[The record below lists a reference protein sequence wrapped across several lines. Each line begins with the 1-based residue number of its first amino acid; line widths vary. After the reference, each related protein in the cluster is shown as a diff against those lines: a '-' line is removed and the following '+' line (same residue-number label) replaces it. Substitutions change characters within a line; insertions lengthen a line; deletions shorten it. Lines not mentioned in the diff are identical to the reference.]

1 MNKLLMQALRTV
13 CRFKTYTA
21 LNLAGL
27 VLSLSCAFVLARYIH
42 QEHTVDHFVPELDR
56 TFLLI
61 TLYEDGSRS
70 IGNTEN
76 LNNDPNFR
84 NPLEHPEV
92 EGFTRFYCFP
102 DDKLQVD
109 GQLVPVRTI
118 FADSLFLR
126 FLPFPIV
133 AGEDALDRPDMALIS
148 EKLARR
154 LWGDED
160 PLGKTLQDVSLAKP
174 LTVCGV
180 LGEPST
186 KSSFQCDLIVSS
198 LSGSD
203 WSRVGWELVHL
214 RHPED
219 LEAVN
224 EKNKEFMTLRKNSGH
239 PVSYRLMPLKDF
251 YMDKT
256 LVPGLDG
263 SIAHGHQRVVTLLGF
278 VTALLLIVGLF
289 NYMNLHA
296 VMMLKRNKEFGIRKV
311 YGGSGRSVFGQLFLE
326 NFCIGAV
333 ALFLVWLVVEVT
345 RIPVERGLQIP
356 VRSDLTFDLGL
367 SLLVLVGMPLLTT
380 LYPFARYCLAP
391 PVRSMNLSAPVRRHS
406 LRGNAV
412 FLFGQFT
419 VTIGILVAAIYFARQ
434 LDFLLHYDLNFR
446 SKDILR
452 TAPFYNKE
460 ANWVITDWAENQR
473 KREQR
478 EETWARL
485 SHELDASPLFS
496 TWTTG
501 AIPMLDGFPE
511 KATGPSGEQ
520 VELSIRYVDAS
531 YMETFGIR
539 LKEGRPWED
548 GKDQFTQYKLML
560 TEEAARRLGIKDL
573 HTDRVQLE
581 NRIWFSSGI
590 DYNYNPPFEVVGI
603 VEDFC
608 GGKLTER
615 DLPVAFAYSEK
626 DGRAPLLLAV
636 APGHREEAV
645 AFMKGL
651 WDELMGGGTMEY
663 GWVEDD
669 IRDLYAQDRLQMRIF
684 LLFAAVAIL
693 ISVLGLLGISL
704 YDLRCRYR
712 EIALR
717 KVHGASPRDLF
728 VLLSRQY
735 AYIWLAA
742 FLTAS
747 GLSYAALSRYI
758 EDFARHAPL
767 SAGIFLWA
775 GIITALLTLAVLGLQ
790 IRRAVR
796 LNPAD
801 VLKNE

>member
-13 CRFKTYTA
+13 CRFRTYTA

-56 TFLLI
+56 TFLLT

-70 IGNTEN
+70 IGNTDN
-76 LNNDPNFR
+76 PNNDPNFR
-84 NPLEHPEV
+84 NPLAHPEV

-126 FLPFPIV
+126 FLPFPIL
-133 AGEDALDRPDMALIS
+133 AGEDALDCPDMALIS
-148 EKLARR
+148 EELARR

-180 LGEPST
+180 LDEPST

-198 LSGSD
+198 LSESD

-224 EKNKEFMTLRKNSGH
+224 EKNKEFMTLRENSGC

-251 YMDKT
+251 YMDRT
-256 LVPGLDG
+256 LGLGLDG
-263 SIAHGHQRVVTLLGF
+263 SIAHGHQRIVTLLGF

-356 VRSDLTFDLGL
+356 MRSDLAFDLGL

-380 LYPFARYCLAP
+380 LYPFARYSLAP
-391 PVRSMNLSAPVRRHS
+391 PVRSMHLSAPVRRHS

-419 VTIGILVAAIYFARQ
+419 ITIGILTASIYFARQ
-434 LDFLLHYDLNFR
+434 LNFLLHYDLNFR
-446 SKDILR
+446 SKDILH
-452 TAPFYNKE
+452 TAPFYNEE
-460 ANWVITDWAENQR
+460 ANRVITDWAENQR
-473 KREQR
+473 KWKQR
-478 EETWARL
+478 EENWARL

-496 TWTTG
+496 DWTTG
-501 AIPMLDGFPE
+501 AIPMRDGYPE

-520 VELSIRYVDAS
+520 VELSIRHVDAS
-531 YMETFGIR
+531 YMKTFGIR
-539 LKEGRPWED
+539 LKKGRTWED
-548 GKDQFTQYKLML
+548 GKDHFDQYKMIL

-581 NRIWFSSGI
+581 NRTWYASGM
-590 DYNYNPPFEVVGI
+590 DFNYNPPYEVVGI

-608 GGKLTER
+608 GGSLTER
-615 DLPVAFAYSEK
+615 DIPAAFVYSEK
-626 DGRAPLLLAV
+626 DARAPLLLAV
-636 APGHREEAV
+636 NPGHREEAV
-645 AFMKGL
+645 AFMKRL

-663 GWVEDD
+663 SWVEDD
-669 IRDLYAQDRLQMRIF
+669 ISDLYAQDRLQMRIF

-735 AYIWLAA
+735 ACIWLAA
-742 FLTAS
+742 FITAS

-758 EDFARHAPL
+758 EDFAHHAPL

>member
-1 MNKLLMQALRTV
+1 MQALRTI

-42 QEHTVDHFVPELDR
+42 QERTVDHFIPELDR
-56 TFLLI
+56 TFLLT
-61 TLYEDGSRS
+61 TLYEDGDQTP
-70 IGNTEN
+70 GNTEN

-84 NPLEHPEV
+84 NPLAHPEV
-92 EGFTRFYCFP
+92 ENFTRFYCFP

-109 GQLVPVRTI
+109 GQLVAVRTI

-126 FLPFPIV
+126 FLPFPIL

-148 EKLARR
+148 EDLARR

-160 PLGKTLQDVSLAKP
+160 PLGKTLHDVSLAKP

-180 LGEPST
+180 LGEPTT
-186 KSSFQCDLIVSS
+186 KSSFQYDLIVSS
-198 LSGSD
+198 LSSSD
-203 WSRVGWELVHL
+203 GYWSRVGWELVHL

-219 LEAVN
+219 MDVVN
-224 EKNKEFMTLRKNSGH
+224 EKNKGFMRLIENSGR
-239 PVSYRLMPLKDF
+239 PVSYRLMPLKDL
-251 YMDKT
+251 YMKT
-256 LVPGLDG
+256 DFRG
-263 SIAHGHQRVVTLLGF
+263 SGYVLQGNPRVVTLLSF
-278 VTALLLIVGLF
+278 VTALLVIVGLF
-289 NYMNLHA
+289 NYTNLHA

-311 YGGSGRSVFGQLFLE
+311 YGGSGWSVFGQLFLE

-345 RIPVERGLQIP
+345 RIPVELGLQIP
-356 VRSDLTFDLGL
+356 VRADLAFDISL
-367 SLLVLVGMPLLTT
+367 SLLVLIGMPLLTT

-391 PVRSMNLSAPVRRHS
+391 PVRSMHLSGPVHRHS
-406 LRGNAV
+406 LRGNAA

-452 TAPFYNKE
+452 TAPFYNEE
-460 ANWVITDWAENQR
+460 ANWLITDMNEHQQ
-473 KREQR
+473 KRQQQKEIW
-478 EETWARL
+478 ERL
-485 SHELDASPLFS
+485 SHELDASPIFS
-496 TWTTG
+496 AWTAG
-501 AIPMLDGFPE
+501 AIPVQDGFTV
-511 KATGPSGEQ
+511 KATGPSEEP
-520 VELSIRYVDAS
+520 VELSMRFVDAS
-531 YMETFGIR
+531 YMEVFGIR
-539 LKEGRPWED
+539 LKEGRSWQD
-548 GKDQFTQYKLML
+548 GKDHFDQYKMIL

-573 HTDRVQLE
+573 NAGLVQTESRL
-581 NRIWFSSGI
+581 WFTSGI
-590 DYNYNPPFEVVGI
+590 DNSNNPPYEVVGI

-608 GGKLTER
+608 SGSLTER
-615 DLPVAFAYSEK
+615 DLPAAFVYSERSSR
-626 DGRAPLLLAV
+626 DPLLLAV
-636 APGHREEAV
+636 NPDQRKEAV
-645 AFMKGL
+645 AFIRSL

-663 GWVEDD
+663 SWIEDD
-669 IRDLYAQDRLQMRIF
+669 IRSMYDSDRLQMRIF
-684 LLFAAVAIL
+684 LIFAAVAIL

-712 EIALR
+712 EVALR

-728 VLLSRQY
+728 LLLSRQY
-735 AYIWLAA
+735 VCIWLAA
-742 FLTAS
+742 FITAS

-767 SAGIFLWA
+767 SAGIFLGA
-775 GIITALLTLAVLGLQ
+775 GVTTVLLTLAVLALQ
-790 IRRAVR
+790 IRRAIR
-796 LNPAD
+796 MNPAD

>member
-1 MNKLLMQALRTV
+1 MQALRTV
-13 CRFKTYTA
+13 GRFKTYTA

-42 QEHTVDHFVPELDR
+42 QERTVDHFVPELER
-56 TFLLI
+56 TFLLNV
-61 TLYEDGSRS
+61 LHEDGWRS
-70 IGNTEN
+70 CFSSTEN
-76 LNNDPNFR
+76 RNRDPNFR
-84 NPLEHPEV
+84 NPLAHPEV

-118 FADSLFLR
+118 FADSLFLD
-126 FLPFPIV
+126 FLPFPLL
-133 AGEDALDRPDMALIS
+133 AGEDALDRPGAALVS
-148 EKLARR
+148 ERLARR
-154 LWGDED
+154 LWGDES
-160 PLGKTLQDVSLAKP
+160 PLGKTLQDVSLGEE

-180 LGEPST
+180 VGEPST
-186 KSSFQCDLIVSS
+186 KSSFQCDLMVSS
-198 LSGSD
+198 QTSD
-203 WSRVGWELVHL
+203 QWSRVPIELVRLH
-214 RHPED
+214 RPED
-219 LEAVN
+219 MAVVN
-224 EKNKEFMTLRKNSGH
+224 EKNKEFMTLQSYSGRAI
-239 PVSYRLMPLKDF
+239 SYRLSPLKEF
-251 YMDKT
+251 YMDHE
-256 LVPGLDG
+256 LSGQMDE
-263 SIAHGHQRVVTLLGF
+263 IIIHGNPRVVTLLGF
-278 VTALLLIVGLF
+278 VTALLVIVGLF
-289 NYMNLHA
+289 NYTNLHA
-296 VMMLKRNKEFGIRKV
+296 VMMLKRQKEFGIRKV

-333 ALFLVWLVVEVT
+333 ALFLVWVVVEVT

-356 VRSDLTFDLGL
+356 VRSDLAFDLGL

-391 PVRSMNLSAPVRRHS
+391 PVRSMHLSAPVRRHS

-419 VTIGILVAAIYFARQ
+419 ITIGILVAAIYFARQ

-758 EDFARHAPL
+758 EDFAHHAPL
-767 SAGIFLWA
+767 SADIFLWA
-775 GIITALLTLAVLGLQ
+775 GVATALLTLAVLGLQ
-790 IRRAVR
+790 IRRAIR
-796 LNPAD
+796 TNPAD

>member
-13 CRFKTYTA
+13 CRFRTYTA

-56 TFLLI
+56 TFLLT
-61 TLYEDGSRS
+61 TLYEDGSRG
-70 IGNTEN
+70 IGNTN
-76 LNNDPNFR
+76 NPNNDPNFR
-84 NPLEHPEV
+84 NPLAHPEV

-126 FLPFPIV
+126 FLPFPIL
-133 AGEDALDRPDMALIS
+133 AGEDALDRPDIALIS
-148 EKLARR
+148 EELARR

-180 LGEPST
+180 LGGPST
-186 KSSFQCDLIVSS
+186 KSSFQCDLVVSS

-219 LEAVN
+219 LEEVN
-224 EKNKEFMTLRKNSGH
+224 EKNKEFMTLRENSGC

-251 YMDKT
+251 YMDRT
-256 LVPGLDG
+256 LDPGLDG

-356 VRSDLTFDLGL
+356 VRSDLTFDLCL

-380 LYPFARYCLAP
+380 LYPFARYSLAP
-391 PVRSMNLSAPVRRHS
+391 PVRSMHLSAPVHRHS

-419 VTIGILVAAIYFARQ
+419 VTIGILAAAIYFARQ

-452 TAPFYNKE
+452 TAPFYNEE

-496 TWTTG
+496 TWTTK

-539 LKEGRPWED
+539 LKEGRTWEY
-548 GKDQFTQYKLML
+548 GKDQSTQYKLIL
-560 TEEAARRLGIKDL
+560 TEEAARRLGIKNL

-615 DLPVAFAYSEK
+615 DLPAAFAYSPK

-651 WDELMGGGTMEY
+651 WDELMGGGAMEY

-735 AYIWLAA
+735 ACIWLAA

-747 GLSYAALSRYI
+747 GLSYAALIRYI
-758 EDFARHAPL
+758 EDFAHHAPL

>member
-1 MNKLLMQALRTV
+1 MQALRTV
-13 CRFKTYTA
+13 CRFKAYTA

-42 QEHTVDHFVPELDR
+42 QERTVDHFVPELDR
-56 TFLLI
+56 TFLLT
-61 TLYEDGSRS
+61 TLSEDGRRR

-76 LNNDPNFR
+76 HNNDPNFR
-84 NPLEHPEV
+84 NPLAHPEV

-126 FLPFPIV
+126 FLPFPILT
-133 AGEDALDRPDMALIS
+133 GEDAMNRPDMALVS
-148 EKLARR
+148 EELARR
-154 LWGDED
+154 LWGDGD
-160 PLGKTLQDVSLAKP
+160 PLGKTLQNVSLGKE

-180 LGEPST
+180 LGEADT
-186 KSSFQCDLIVSS
+186 KSSFQFDLIVSS

-214 RHPED
+214 RRAED
-219 LEAVN
+219 LEIVN
-224 EKNKEFMTLRKNSGH
+224 EKNKEFMTLIENSGR

-251 YMDKT
+251 YMTAD
-256 LVPGLDG
+256 LGLKG
-263 SIAHGHQRVVTLLGF
+263 SILHGHPRVVTLLGF
-278 VTALLLIVGLF
+278 VTALLVIVGLF

-296 VMMLKRNKEFGIRKV
+296 VMMLKRQKEFSIRKV

-333 ALFLVWLVVEVT
+333 ALFLVWTVVEVT
-345 RIPVERGLQIP
+345 RVPVERGLQIP
-356 VRSDLTFDLGL
+356 VRSDLAFDLGL

-391 PVRSMNLSAPVRRHS
+391 PIHSMHLSEPVRRHS

-452 TAPFYNKE
+452 TAPFYNEE
-460 ANWVITDWAENQR
+460 ANWVITDMNEYQR
-473 KREQR
+473 KRQRQR
-478 EETWARL
+478 EIWERL

-496 TWTTG
+496 AWTTG
-501 AIPMLDGFPE
+501 AIPVQDGSTI
-511 KATGPSGEQ
+511 KVTGPSEEP

-531 YMETFGIR
+531 YMEAFGIR
-539 LKEGRPWED
+539 LKEGRSWQD
-548 GKDQFTQYKLML
+548 GKDFFDQYKMIL
-560 TEEAARRLGIKDL
+560 TEEAARRLGVKNLNADL
-573 HTDRVQLE
+573 VQTEFRL
-581 NRIWFSSGI
+581 WFTSGI
-590 DYNYNPPFEVVGI
+590 DINNNPPYEVVGI

-608 GGKLTER
+608 SGSLTER
-615 DLPVAFAYSEK
+615 DLPAAFVYSQKHE
-626 DGRAPLLLAV
+626 ASPLLLAV
-636 APGHREEAV
+636 NPGHREEAV

-651 WDELMGGGTMEY
+651 WDELMGGGAMEY

-704 YDLRCRYR
+704 YDIRCRYR
-712 EIALR
+712 EIALH

-735 AYIWLAA
+735 AFVWLAA
-742 FLTAS
+742 FAVAS
-747 GLSYAALSRYI
+747 SVSYAALTHYV
-758 EDFARHAPL
+758 EGFAHHAPL
-767 SAGIFLWA
+767 SADIFLWA
-775 GIITALLTLAVLGLQ
+775 GAATALLTLAVLGLQ
-790 IRRAVR
+790 IRRAIR
-796 LNPAD
+796 MNPAD

>member
-1 MNKLLMQALRTV
+1 MQALRTI

-42 QEHTVDHFVPELDR
+42 QERTVDHFIPELDR
-56 TFLLI
+56 TFLLT
-61 TLYEDGSRS
+61 TLYEDGDQTP
-70 IGNTEN
+70 GNTEN

-84 NPLEHPEV
+84 NPLAHPEV
-92 EGFTRFYCFP
+92 ENFTRFYCFP

-109 GQLVPVRTI
+109 GQLVAVRTI

-126 FLPFPIV
+126 FLPFPIL

-148 EKLARR
+148 EDLARR

-160 PLGKTLQDVSLAKP
+160 PLGKTLHDVSLAKP

-180 LGEPST
+180 LGGPTT
-186 KSSFQCDLIVSS
+186 KSSFQYDLIVSS
-198 LSGSD
+198 LSSSD
-203 WSRVGWELVHL
+203 GYWSRVGWELVHL

-219 LEAVN
+219 MDVVN
-224 EKNKEFMTLRKNSGH
+224 GKNKGFMRLIENSGR
-239 PVSYRLMPLKDF
+239 PVSYRLMPLKDL
-251 YMDKT
+251 YMKT
-256 LVPGLDG
+256 DFRG
-263 SIAHGHQRVVTLLGF
+263 SGYVLQGNPRVVTLLGF

-356 VRSDLTFDLGL
+356 VHSDLAFDLSL

-391 PVRSMNLSAPVRRHS
+391 PVRSMHLSAPVHRHS

-434 LDFLLHYDLNFR
+434 LDFLLRYDLNFR

-452 TAPFYNKE
+452 TAPFYNEE

-496 TWTTG
+496 TWTTK

-531 YMETFGIR
+531 YMETFDIR
-539 LKEGRPWED
+539 LKEGRTWED
-548 GKDQFTQYKLML
+548 GKDQHTQYKLML

>member
-717 KVHGASPRDLF
+717 KVHGASPHDLF

-735 AYIWLAA
+735 ACIWLAA

-758 EDFARHAPL
+758 EDFAHHAPL
-767 SAGIFLWA
+767 SADIFLWA
-775 GIITALLTLAVLGLQ
+775 GVATALLTLAVLGLQ
-790 IRRAVR
+790 IRRAIR
-796 LNPAD
+796 TNPAD

>member
-1 MNKLLMQALRTV
+1 MQALRTI

-42 QEHTVDHFVPELDR
+42 QERTVDHFIPELDR
-56 TFLLI
+56 TFLLT
-61 TLYEDGSRS
+61 TLYEDGDQTP
-70 IGNTEN
+70 GNTEN

-84 NPLEHPEV
+84 NPLAHPEV
-92 EGFTRFYCFP
+92 ENFTRFYCFP

-109 GQLVPVRTI
+109 GQLVAVRTI

-126 FLPFPIV
+126 FLPFPIL

-148 EKLARR
+148 EDLARR

-160 PLGKTLQDVSLAKP
+160 PLGKTLHDVSLAKP

-180 LGEPST
+180 LGGPTT
-186 KSSFQCDLIVSS
+186 KSSFQYDLIVSS
-198 LSGSD
+198 LSSSD
-203 WSRVGWELVHL
+203 GYWSRVGWELVHL

-219 LEAVN
+219 MDVVN
-224 EKNKEFMTLRKNSGH
+224 GKNKGFMRLIENSGR
-239 PVSYRLMPLKDF
+239 PVSYRLMPLKDL
-251 YMDKT
+251 YMKT
-256 LVPGLDG
+256 DFRG
-263 SIAHGHQRVVTLLGF
+263 SGYVLQGNPRVVTLLGF

-356 VRSDLTFDLGL
+356 VHSDLAFDLSL

-391 PVRSMNLSAPVRRHS
+391 PVRSMHLSAPVHRHS

-434 LDFLLHYDLNFR
+434 LDFLLRYDLNFR

-452 TAPFYNKE
+452 TAPFYNEE

-496 TWTTG
+496 TWTTK

-531 YMETFGIR
+531 YMETFDIR
-539 LKEGRPWED
+539 LKEGRTWED
-548 GKDQFTQYKLML
+548 GKDQHTQYKLML

-704 YDLRCRYR
+704 YDIRCRYR

>member
-1 MNKLLMQALRTV
+1 MQALRTV
-13 CRFKTYTA
+13 CRFKAYTA

-42 QEHTVDHFVPELDR
+42 QERTVDHFVPELDR
-56 TFLLI
+56 TFLLT
-61 TLYEDGSRS
+61 TLSEDGRRR

-76 LNNDPNFR
+76 HNNDPNFR
-84 NPLEHPEV
+84 NPLAHPEV

-102 DDKLQVD
+102 DDKLHVN
-109 GQLVPVRTI
+109 GQLVPVHTI

-126 FLPFPIV
+126 FLPFPIL
-133 AGEDALDRPDMALIS
+133 AGEDALSHPDMALIS
-148 EKLARR
+148 EELARR

-160 PLGKTLQDVSLAKP
+160 PLGKTLQDVSLGKE

-186 KSSFQCDLIVSS
+186 KSSFQYDLIVSS

-203 WSRVGWELVHL
+203 WSRVSWELVHL
-214 RHPED
+214 RRAED

-224 EKNKEFMTLRKNSGH
+224 EKNKEFMALIENSGR
-239 PVSYRLMPLKDF
+239 PISYRLMPLKDF
-251 YMDKT
+251 YMTAD
-256 LVPGLDG
+256 LGLKG
-263 SIAHGHQRVVTLLGF
+263 SILHGHPRVVTLLGF
-278 VTALLLIVGLF
+278 VTALLVIVGLF
-289 NYMNLHA
+289 NYTNLHA
-296 VMMLKRNKEFGIRKV
+296 VMMLKRNKEFCIRKV

-333 ALFLVWLVVEVT
+333 ALFLVWTVVEVT
-345 RIPVERGLQIP
+345 RVPVERGLQIP
-356 VRSDLTFDLGL
+356 VRSDLAFDLGL

-391 PVRSMNLSAPVRRHS
+391 PVRSMHLSEPVRRHS
-406 LRGNAV
+406 LRGNAI
-412 FLFGQFT
+412 FLFGQFA

-452 TAPFYNKE
+452 TAPFYNQE
-460 ANWVITDWAENQR
+460 ANWTITDWAENQR
-473 KREQR
+473 KWEQR
-478 EETWARL
+478 EETWERL
-485 SHELDASPLFS
+485 SHTLDASPLFS
-496 TWTTG
+496 SWTTG
-501 AIPMLDGFPE
+501 AIPMLDGFTAE
-511 KATGPSGEQ
+511 ATGPSGEQ
-520 VELSIRYVDAS
+520 AELSIRYVDAS

-539 LKEGRPWED
+539 LKEGRQWED
-548 GKDQFTQYKLML
+548 GKDNFDQYKMML
-560 TEEAARRLGIKDL
+560 TKEAARQLGVKDL

-581 NRIWFSSGI
+581 NRIWFGLGV
-590 DYNYNPPFEVVGI
+590 DNNYNPPYDVVSI

-608 GGKLTER
+608 SGSLTER
-615 DLPVAFAYSEK
+615 DLPAAFVYSEK
-626 DGRAPLLLAV
+626 NEASPLLLAV
-636 APGHREEAV
+636 NPGHREEAV

-651 WDELMGGGTMEY
+651 WDELMGGGAMEY

-704 YDLRCRYR
+704 YDIRCRYR
-712 EIALR
+712 EIALH

-735 AYIWLAA
+735 AFIWLAA
-742 FLTAS
+742 FALAS
-747 GLSYAALSRYI
+747 GLSYVALNRYV
-758 EDFARHAPL
+758 EGFAHHAPL
-767 SAGIFLWA
+767 SADIFLGA
-775 GIITALLTLAVLGLQ
+775 GAATALLTLAVLALQ
-790 IRRAVR
+790 IRRAIR
-796 LNPAD
+796 MNPAD

>member
-1 MNKLLMQALRTV
+1 MQALRTI

-42 QEHTVDHFVPELDR
+42 QERTVDHFIPELDR
-56 TFLLI
+56 TFLLT
-61 TLYEDGSRS
+61 TLYEDGDQTP
-70 IGNTEN
+70 GNTEN

-84 NPLEHPEV
+84 NPLAHPEV
-92 EGFTRFYCFP
+92 ENFTRFYCFP

-109 GQLVPVRTI
+109 GQLVAVRTI

-126 FLPFPIV
+126 FLPFPIL

-148 EKLARR
+148 EDLARR

-160 PLGKTLQDVSLAKP
+160 PLGKTLHDVSLAKP

-180 LGEPST
+180 LGGPTT
-186 KSSFQCDLIVSS
+186 KSSFQYDLIVSS
-198 LSGSD
+198 LSSSD
-203 WSRVGWELVHL
+203 GYWSRVGWELVHL

-219 LEAVN
+219 MDVVN
-224 EKNKEFMTLRKNSGH
+224 GKNKGFMRLIENSGR
-239 PVSYRLMPLKDF
+239 PVSYRLMPLKDL
-251 YMDKT
+251 YMKT
-256 LVPGLDG
+256 DFRG
-263 SIAHGHQRVVTLLGF
+263 SGYVLQGNPRVVTLLGF

-356 VRSDLTFDLGL
+356 VHSDLAFDLSL

-391 PVRSMNLSAPVRRHS
+391 PVRSMHLSAPVHRHS

-434 LDFLLHYDLNFR
+434 LDFLLRYDLNFR

-452 TAPFYNKE
+452 TAPFYNEE

-496 TWTTG
+496 TWTTK

-531 YMETFGIR
+531 YMETFDIR
-539 LKEGRPWED
+539 LKEGRTWED
-548 GKDQFTQYKLML
+548 GKDQHTQYKLML

-717 KVHGASPRDLF
+717 KVHGASPHDLF

-735 AYIWLAA
+735 ACIWLAA

>member
-717 KVHGASPRDLF
+717 KVHGASPHDLF

-735 AYIWLAA
+735 ACIWLAA

>member
-1 MNKLLMQALRTV
+1 MQALRTV
-13 CRFKTYTA
+13 CRFRTYTA

-42 QEHTVDHFVPELDR
+42 QERTVDHFVPELDR
-56 TFLLI
+56 TFLL
-61 TLYEDGSRS
+61 TALYEDGKRG
-70 IGNTEN
+70 IGNTNN

-84 NPLEHPEV
+84 NPLTHPEV

-102 DDKLQVD
+102 DDKLHVN
-109 GQLVPVRTI
+109 GQLVPVHTI

-126 FLPFPIV
+126 FLPFPIL
-133 AGEDALDRPDMALIS
+133 AGEDALSHPDMALIS
-148 EKLARR
+148 EELARR

-160 PLGKTLQDVSLAKP
+160 PLGKTLQDVSLGKE

-186 KSSFQCDLIVSS
+186 KSSFQYDLIVSS
-198 LSGSD
+198 LSSSD
-203 WSRVGWELVHL
+203 GNWSRVGWELVHL

-219 LEAVN
+219 MDVVN
-224 EKNKEFMTLRKNSGH
+224 EKNKEFMRLIENSGR
-239 PVSYRLMPLKDF
+239 PVSYRLMPLKDL
-251 YMDKT
+251 YMETDFK
-256 LVPGLDG
+256 VSG
-263 SIAHGHQRVVTLLGF
+263 SGTVLQGHPRVVTLLSF
-278 VTALLLIVGLF
+278 VTALLVIVGLF
-289 NYMNLHA
+289 NYTNLHA
-296 VMMLKRNKEFGIRKV
+296 VMMLKRNKEFSIRKV

-326 NFCIGAV
+326 NLCIGAV
-333 ALFLVWLVVEVT
+333 ALFLVWTVVEVT
-345 RIPVERGLQIP
+345 RVPVERGLQIP
-356 VRSDLTFDLGL
+356 VRSDLAFDLGL

-391 PVRSMNLSAPVRRHS
+391 PIHSMRLSKPVRRHS

-452 TAPFYNKE
+452 TAPFYNEE
-460 ANWVITDWAENQR
+460 ANWVITDMNEYQR
-473 KREQR
+473 KRQRQR
-478 EETWARL
+478 EIWERL
-485 SHELDASPLFS
+485 SHELDASPIFS
-496 TWTTG
+496 AWTTG
-501 AIPMLDGFPE
+501 AIPVQDGSTI
-511 KATGPSGEQ
+511 KVTGPSEEP

-531 YMETFGIR
+531 YMEAFGIR
-539 LKEGRPWED
+539 LKEGRSWQD
-548 GKDQFTQYKLML
+548 GKDFFDQYKMIL
-560 TEEAARRLGIKDL
+560 TEEAARRLGVKNLNADL
-573 HTDRVQLE
+573 VQTEFRL
-581 NRIWFSSGI
+581 WFTSGI
-590 DYNYNPPFEVVGI
+590 DINNNPPYEVVGI

-608 GGKLTER
+608 SGSLTER
-615 DLPVAFAYSEK
+615 DLPAAFVYSQKHE
-626 DGRAPLLLAV
+626 ASPLLLAV
-636 APGHREEAV
+636 NPGHREEAV

-651 WDELMGGGTMEY
+651 WDELMGGGAMEY
-663 GWVEDD
+663 GWAEDD

-704 YDLRCRYR
+704 YDIRCRYR

-735 AYIWLAA
+735 AFVWLAA
-742 FLTAS
+742 FAVAS
-747 GLSYAALSRYI
+747 GASYAALNRYV
-758 EDFARHAPL
+758 EGFAHHAPL
-767 SAGIFLWA
+767 SADIFLWA
-775 GIITALLTLAVLGLQ
+775 GAATALLTLAVLGLQ
-790 IRRAVR
+790 IRRAIR
-796 LNPAD
+796 MNPAD

>member
-1 MNKLLMQALRTV
+1 MQALRTV

-56 TFLLI
+56 TFLLT

-70 IGNTEN
+70 IGNTNN

-180 LGEPST
+180 LDEPST

-219 LEAVN
+219 LKAVN
-224 EKNKEFMTLRKNSGH
+224 EKNKEFMTLMENSGH

-434 LDFLLHYDLNFR
+434 LDFLLHYDLNFH

-531 YMETFGIR
+531 YMETFDIR

-717 KVHGASPRDLF
+717 KVHGASPHDLF

-735 AYIWLAA
+735 ACIWLAA

>member
-56 TFLLI
+56 TFLLT
-61 TLYEDGSRS
+61 TLYEDGGWG

-219 LEAVN
+219 LKAVN
-224 EKNKEFMTLRKNSGH
+224 EKNKEFMTLMENSGH

-356 VRSDLTFDLGL
+356 VRSDLAFDLGL

-419 VTIGILVAAIYFARQ
+419 VTIGILAAAIYFARQ

-531 YMETFGIR
+531 YMETFDIR

-717 KVHGASPRDLF
+717 KVHGASPHDLF

-735 AYIWLAA
+735 ACIWLAA